1 MIKLQNLPLWLVALL
16 TPCLQPTVSAAH
28 TSEQSFVLLLPTELY
43 ISAGIAAVAL
53 TVLILAIAP
62 SHLSERVF
70 STFRLPSLNLPHAL
84 QTATSLA
91 ALVLLAALVA
101 VGYDGQDDP
110 LSNPLPLMVWTVW
123 WMALL
128 FIQGVV
134 GDLWSWIN
142 PWTGLHRVL
151 VRGRAPIL
159 APLPNWAGHSIAVLS
174 LLGFH
179 MLALADPAPDNPARL
194 AGFVAAYWAFTFAGM
209 LVFGRDAWLGNCEC
223 FTVLFGLIAKLSP
236 FRPSRETSEL
246 GLPGWQL
253 VRFRDVPIG
262 IGLFSLIALGTGSFD
277 GLNETFWWLA
287 LIGVN
292 PLEFPG
298 RSAVVGETIAGIL
311 AAPVLLVAVFGFSVW
326 LGTRLA
332 RSVDGPPL
340 EAGFSESFRRLAI
353 SVLPIALGYHF
364 AHFLTA
370 FMVNIQY
377 TVAAI
382 SDPLH
387 DGSDYLGL
395 GTFYVTTGFFNTLGS
410 VRVIWLSQC
419 LAVVLGHV
427 VAVVTA
433 HEIARRIY
441 GSGRRAVLSQLPI
454 SAFMILYT
462 LLSLWLLASPRG
474 A

>member
-1 MIKLQNLPLWLVALL
+1 
-16 TPCLQPTVSAAH
+16 
-28 TSEQSFVLLLPTELY
+28 
-43 ISAGIAAVAL
+43 
-53 TVLILAIAP
+53 
-62 SHLSERVF
+62 
-70 STFRLPSLNLPHAL
+70 
-84 QTATSLA
+84 
-91 ALVLLAALVA
+91 
-101 VGYDGQDDP
+101 
-110 LSNPLPLMVWTVW
+110 
-123 WMALL
+123 
-128 FIQGVV
+128 
-134 GDLWSWIN
+134 
-142 PWTGLHRVL
+142 
-151 VRGRAPIL
+151 
-159 APLPNWAGHSIAVLS
+159 
-174 LLGFH
+174 

-194 AGFVAAYWAFTFAGM
+194 AGFVAAYWTFTFAGM

-326 LGTRLA
+326 LGTLLA
-332 RSVDGPPL
+332 RSVDGPPF

-377 TVAAI
+377 TVAAM

-395 GTFYVTTGFFNTLGS
+395 GTFYVTTGFFNTLG
-410 VRVIWLSQC
+410 LSAGH
-419 LAVVLGHV
+419 LA
-427 VAVVTA
+427 
-433 HEIARRIY
+433 
-441 GSGRRAVLSQLPI
+441 
-454 SAFMILYT
+454 
-462 LLSLWLLASPRG
+462 
-474 A
+474 